1 GPPARVG
8 PFAPPP
14 GALALAS
21 APLQGPDAADPACAD
36 RPAEPT
42 APRLDQGI
50 AGLRVAVAGGHFA
63 QLAEP
68 APIAA
73 VERVA
78 RALGASRR
86 VTIPEVQRA
95 RAAASVITSTEGAFN
110 HLDDL
115 KRRAKDFDPMTR
127 DRFR

>member
-1 GPPARVG
+1 VFGLSPPSGRVSRVGVVLFAGSLDHVG
-8 PFAPPP
+8 PFARSVRD
-14 GALALAS
+14 LALAFD
-21 APLQGPDAADPACAD
+21 ALQGPDAADPACAD

-78 RALGASRR
+78 RALGARR
-86 VTIPEVQRA
+86 RGTLPRA
-95 RAAASVITSTEGAFN
+95 HRGGRACG
-110 HLDDL
+110 
-115 KRRAKDFDPMTR
+115 R
-127 DRFR
+127 